1 MSKTETTTRTLA
13 VAGGVAFVCAI
24 MVATA
29 VSVLRPYQ
37 LAHASIERNRTILRT
52 ASLIESDASVS
63 DLGVVAEYVKLEPRL
78 VDFATGRFTD
88 AADAATYDYESALGD
103 EEALLPIP
111 ESADIAR
118 IGAKPRL
125 MPLYFSPDT
134 GRVILPFFGRGM
146 WSTISGY
153 LSLESDLNTISGIE
167 VYSHG
172 ETAGIGD
179 RIENREWLAGWR
191 GKLVYGP
198 SGELALRIGDP
209 NAAPEHR
216 IDAITGA
223 TLTVNGVGRGV
234 LFWLGPDG
242 FGPVIEQLRSTNR

>member
-1 MSKTETTTRTLA
+1 MSTTETTIRTLA

-24 MVATA
+24 MVATT
-29 VSVLRPYQ
+29 VSMLRPYQ
-37 LAHASIERNRTILRT
+37 LAYASIERNRTILRT
-52 ASLIESDASVS
+52 ASLIDADASVS

-78 VDFATGRFTD
+78 IDFATGTFAD
-88 AADAATYDYESALGD
+88 APDAATYDYESALGND
-103 EEALLPIP
+103 AALLPIA

-134 GRVILPFFGRGM
+134 GRVIVPFFGRGM

-153 LSLESDLNTISGIE
+153 LSLESDLNTIAGIE
-167 VYSHG
+167 IYSHG

-179 RIENREWLAGWR
+179 RIQNPEWLASWR
-191 GKLVYGP
+191 GKSVYGP
-198 SGELALRIGDP
+198 GGAIALRIGGA
-209 NAAPEHR
+209 NAPPEHR

-223 TLTVNGVGRGV
+223 TMTVNGVERSI
-234 LFWLGPDG
+234 LFWLGSDG
-242 FGPVIEQLRSTNR
+242 FGPVFEQLRSTNR